1 VIVATHQDVL
11 ATWLCKR
18 IGLVPTPHLRC
29 FGVVHDNQLVAVVGF
44 DSWNGASC
52 QMHVAGE
59 GGHWMSRELLRA
71 VFHYAFVASGLQVVL
86 GVVPS
91 GNTAAL
97 KLNKHLGFTEDA
109 RINNA
114 HPDGALVI
122 MSMRR
127 EYCRWLKEKNLG
139 QEVSTPAD
147 HA

>member
-1 VIVATHQDVL
+1 MIVAHHQDIL

-29 FGVVHDNQLVAVVGF
+29 FGVVHDNKLVAVVGF

-52 QMHVAGE
+52 QMHVAGD
-59 GGHWMSRELLRA
+59 GGHWMTRTLLKL
-71 VFHYAFVASGLQVVL
+71 VFRYAFVDSGLQVVL
-86 GVVPS
+86 GIVPS
-91 GNTAAL
+91 GNHEAL
-97 KLNKHLGFTEDA
+97 KLNKHLGFAEEV
-109 RINNA
+109 RVNGA

-127 EYCRWLKEKNLG
+127 EHCRWIKESRHG
-139 QEVSTPAD
+139 QEERAAAN